1 MGQKTKYLPKALY
14 NNNNNNN
21 NDNILTNINNSI
33 GVTTI
38 PIKLPAAELKI
49 AAAYD
54 IIMTQY
60 KTVIN
65 TSLPPTALV
74 KITADDTGGG
84 MHPTT
89 CNLMGVVSGCG

>member
-21 NDNILTNINNSI
+21 DILTNINNSI

-54 IIMTQY
+54 IIMAQY
-60 KTVIN
+60 
-65 TSLPPTALV
+65 
-74 KITADDTGGG
+74 
-84 MHPTT
+84 
-89 CNLMGVVSGCG
+89 